1 MNQVKA
7 LEDHNWQ
14 TIKTAI
20 LDPENTVLNEEQQ
33 FLLERWVTASRL
45 MDRYPNKKNAIAIH
59 RKKYPEISLTT
70 AYRDM
75 DAAMRLFNSL
85 QTFDFDWWNTWMINN
100 TVDLI
105 RRCMTAND
113 LKSWAAGLAVLKRII
128 GEKPLEELD
137 PKLIQKHTFIIM
149 VGPPGSQ
156 VPVDISRT
164 DHFSPQTRKELSDA
178 LFEEVTEI
186 EALEI
191 MNS

>member
-1 MNQVKA
+1 MKQATA
-7 LEDHNWQ
+7 LEDHQWQ
-14 TIKTAI
+14 TIKSAI
-20 LDPENTVLNEEQQ
+20 LDPGNIVLDPEQQ
-33 FLLERWVTASRL
+33 TMLERWVNASRL

-59 RKKYPEISLTT
+59 RKKYPEISIST

-85 QTFDFDWWNTWMINN
+85 QTFDFDWWHTWMLNN

-113 LKSWAAGLAVLKRII
+113 LKSWASAMAVLKKII

-137 PKLIQKHTFIIM
+137 PKLVQKHTFIIM
-149 VGPPGSQ
+149 VGRQGNQ

-178 LFEEVTEI
+178 LFEEVSES